1 MPNTTMQMP
10 WNEATG
16 LRCVQALHASHEY
29 HSKEWYDSVAILQDG
44 VLSYAKLLL
53 IFWAGNHQ
61 LAFVQWY
68 KKRRSQD
75 VLTKEGCTPLEWDL
89 DHSGKH
95 KCSVI
100 DMSKILRRE
109 YVPRDF
115 SSDPE
120 QGRFHVSV
128 FKWSRYLPDTRDLVT
143 QYTDLGLMREDE
155 MMEQEAQETQA
166 GSDE

>member
-1 MPNTTMQMP
+1 
-10 WNEATG
+10 
-16 LRCVQALHASHEY
+16 
-29 HSKEWYDSVAILQDG
+29 
-44 VLSYAKLLL
+44 
-53 IFWAGNHQ
+53 
-61 LAFVQWY
+61 
-68 KKRRSQD
+68 
-75 VLTKEGCTPLEWDL
+75 
-89 DHSGKH
+89 
-95 KCSVI
+95 
-100 DMSKILRRE
+100 MSKILRRE